1 MVSSCKGKREVLLI
15 VLIEHCGKLGT
26 LTADDTFVE
35 KEINVW
41 AEANVDASER
51 EYWFRRFTERYVT
64 REEVNKCVAKL
75 KKRKAAGA
83 DLIVNGFMKNGE
95 EGTFNIMV
103 ILYSWMWKNEYVPRR
118 GRGGEVLTYSRK
130 EIRLTRGTNDFIMH
144 HRQHFCKILND
155 IMRTIME
162 KKDKTSEG
170 QEGFRP
176 NRS

>member
-103 ILYSWMWKNEYVPRR
+103 ILYSWMWKN
-118 GRGGEVLTYSRK
+118 
-130 EIRLTRGTNDFIMH
+130 
-144 HRQHFCKILND
+144 
-155 IMRTIME
+155 
-162 KKDKTSEG
+162 
-170 QEGFRP
+170 
-176 NRS
+176 